1 MKHDA
6 RASKGKEGR
15 IRKPLVRND
24 NGHLMGLC
32 FFYSCSLSRLG
43 FDWRGNVSSL
53 LCHSREE
60 EDSGME
66 GGLVVGYMQINSLG
80 AGRAGLRD
88 GHGWGRQHYCARNDG
103 PLFAS
108 HPQFYRCPFVLLSV
122 SLSLTQSLASLF
134 FFFRTLALNLNSG
147 SLGVSLLLMRPSLV
161 NSYRAPLARRYRGR
175 GSSSQSTWSSS

>member
-122 SLSLTQSLASLF
+122 SLSHSITRF
-134 FFFRTLALNLNSG
+134 
-147 SLGVSLLLMRPSLV
+147 SLLLSHSRSE
-161 NSYRAPLARRYRGR
+161 SEFGLAR
-175 GSSSQSTWSSS
+175 SVSAPHASITS